1 MKISI
6 SFLELI
12 FKEPA
17 GTSRGI
23 LKTKPSWFIEVSADG
38 KIGKGEI
45 SIIPGLSMEYADKN
59 SFERKI
65 NQVANIFRQFPV
77 WDWMLDKSSFTFIP
91 LIEKELANF
100 PSIRMGFEMAY
111 FNWFNEHGNFFLK
124 SHAFSRMHIPING
137 LVWMGA
143 IPTMRLRM
151 REKIAEGFTT
161 VKMKIGSLDWNSEKE
176 LLTELRNQFAPAEL
190 TIRVDANG
198 AFEIEKI
205 EEILHYLKLLNVH
218 SIEQPLAKGS
228 IEETAR
234 LQDLG
239 LVDIAID
246 EELIGIECEEDMF
259 SLLEKIK
266 VTFIV
271 LKPSIHGGFKGTKK
285 WISCA
290 EKLGMGWWITSALE
304 SSCGLQAIAEFTEQF
319 SVKIPQGLGTGAIYQ
334 NNLPSN
340 LVVNSGYL
348 KTQK

>member
-1 MKISI
+1 M
-6 SFLELI
+6 
-12 FKEPA
+12 
-17 GTSRGI
+17 
-23 LKTKPSWFIEVSADG
+23 
-38 KIGKGEI
+38 
-45 SIIPGLSMEYADKN
+45 
-59 SFERKI
+59 
-65 NQVANIFRQFPV
+65 
-77 WDWMLDKSSFTFIP
+77 
-91 LIEKELANF
+91 
-100 PSIRMGFEMAY
+100 
-111 FNWFNEHGNFFLK
+111 
-124 SHAFSRMHIPING
+124 
-137 LVWMGA
+137 
-143 IPTMRLRM
+143 
-151 REKIAEGFTT
+151 
-161 VKMKIGSLDWNSEKE
+161 
-176 LLTELRNQFAPAEL
+176 
-190 TIRVDANG
+190 
-198 AFEIEKI
+198 
-205 EEILHYLKLLNVH
+205 NVH

-259 SLLEKIK
+259 SLLQKIK